1 MISGLVTNA
10 RGDQLKDYT
19 TVVFAQDSTR
29 WGGSNPR
36 YQSMGRPDQDGRFKV
51 TGLPAGEYYIIALDR
66 IDSGEVN
73 DPEFLERIRQR
84 ASTIS
89 LNEGETKTMDLKV
102 QTGT

>member
-1 MISGLVTNA
+1 
-10 RGDQLKDYT
+10 
-19 TVVFAQDSTR
+19 
-29 WGGSNPR
+29 
-36 YQSMGRPDQDGRFKV
+36 MGRPDQDGRFKV

-66 IDSGEVN
+66 IDTGEMN

-89 LNEGETKTMDLKV
+89 LNEGEQKTVDLKV